1 MKHSTQAI
9 QLILSITVVSLII
22 GYVSKDI
29 SLNQK
34 SVEIDNLKAE
44 LSQTRSLYNN
54 LASKYNEEIITESQ
68 TEPSTSIEEID
79 EANNDSYS
87 LPTES
92 MYDDINQE

>member
-54 LASKYNEEIITESQ
+54 LASK
-68 TEPSTSIEEID
+68 
-79 EANNDSYS
+79 
-87 LPTES
+87 
-92 MYDDINQE
+92 